1 MQEKRVK
8 CLGMR
13 WLLLLLEPATKI
25 DLNALCRRNLVGR
38 RGGVSGMMFEPA
50 WWIGQARRAVNLASA
65 PADARFPT
73 STFFFSRSKPRQIS
87 HIPTSL
93 FLQFYSYLQIF
104 ANMGPRLKGAHS
116 RKRKLASRVEE
127 INFDDT
133 ARHEFLT
140 GFRKRKQQ
148 RIKHAQE
155 VAEEKAREAK
165 REERRRVSLPIVL
178 SSRSALIS
186 RSRYLDA

>member
-8 CLGMR
+8 CPGMR
-13 WLLLLLEPATKI
+13 WLLLLLEPATNI
-25 DLNALCRRNLVGR
+25 DLNALCRRDLVGR

-73 STFFFSRSKPRQIS
+73 STFFFLDRNHDKYRISLLPYFRNSTQI
-87 HIPTSL
+87 
-93 FLQFYSYLQIF
+93 YGYF
-104 ANMGPRLKGAHS
+104 ATMGPQPKGAHS

-165 REERRRVSLPIVL
+165 REERRRVSLSIVL

-186 RSRYLDA
+186 RSRFLDA